1 MNLLDGKWLGG
12 FTKEKTY
19 SKVAEKFLVNMEK
32 KLLLMA
38 SVSFHD
44 HTSLLNKQPA
54 SAACY

>member
-1 MNLLDGKWLGG
+1 MNPLGGKWLGG
-12 FTKEKTY
+12 FTTQKTY
-19 SKVAEKFLVNMEK
+19 SKVVEQFLVNMEK

-54 SAACY
+54 SAANY

>member
-1 MNLLDGKWLGG
+1 MNLLGGKWLGG
-12 FTKEKTY
+12 FTTQKTY
-19 SKVAEKFLVNMEK
+19 SKVAEQLPVNMER

-38 SVSFHD
+38 SLSFHE